1 MPLPPHEEGPGP
13 LIAAGLLTLIIVMS
27 SLLIP
32 WRRLPS
38 SAVALPPLAYFV
50 VIALLRDAEGGA
62 VSGYGLLVLLPV
74 FWLALYGTRT
84 QLSVALVMMVVMFA
98 LPIILFGEP
107 RYPSSEWRRA
117 LMWAGLGPLI
127 GFTVQQL
134 VNEREQLVER
144 LKQVART
151 DALTGIANRRAWD
164 EELPR
169 ELARAQRSGDP
180 LAVAILDLDHFKS
193 FNDSLGHQAG
203 DQLLKEAA
211 AAWRD
216 LIRAPDFIARYGGEE
231 FAVLLPRCPAGATRA
246 IVERLRSSTP
256 SDQTTSAG
264 AACWDGSESPD
275 ELVGRADSALYE
287 AKRAGRD
294 RSVVADVE
302 EIILDRRGP

>member
-1 MPLPPHEEGPGP
+1 M
-13 LIAAGLLTLIIVMS
+13 
-27 SLLIP
+27 
-32 WRRLPS
+32 
-38 SAVALPPLAYFV
+38 
-50 VIALLRDAEGGA
+50 
-62 VSGYGLLVLLPV
+62 
-74 FWLALYGTRT
+74 
-84 QLSVALVMMVVMFA
+84 
-98 LPIILFGEP
+98 
-107 RYPSSEWRRA
+107 
-117 LMWAGLGPLI
+117 
-127 GFTVQQL
+127 
-134 VNEREQLVER
+134 
-144 LKQVART
+144 
-151 DALTGIANRRAWD
+151 ANRRAWD

-169 ELARAQRSGDP
+169 ELERAQRSGEP

-294 RSVVADVE
+294 RSVVADVG